1 MTNYEAIIILKF
13 MLRQVNIDSENY
25 LALQHAID
33 VLDATDGLIS
43 AFKTL
48 LENSGVRNER
58 T

>member
-1 MTNYEAIIILKF
+1 MTNYEARKILQF
-13 MLRQVNIDSENY
+13 MQRQVRTDGENY

-48 LENSGVRNER
+48 QDRSEGE
-58 T
+58 